1 MSYIG
6 LHKSQ
11 ENYCTFPL
19 TTRLTRVKFPSLTRK
34 GTTFMDKNDMEH
46 LERMI
51 DAYGLETV
59 LYALGDICIE
69 KAEHI
74 RSNWQ
79 DERTAKYWGKRSIRI
94 TRTADAVR

>member
-1 MSYIG
+1 MT
-6 LHKSQ
+6 
-11 ENYCTFPL
+11 E
-19 TTRLTRVKFPSLTRK
+19 
-34 GTTFMDKNDMEH
+34 
-46 LERMI
+46 LERANLERLV

-59 LYALGDICIE
+59 LYILGDICTD

-79 DERTAKYWGKRSIRI
+79 DERTAKYWGKRSIKI